1 MSVNLSRRDAIKGAM
16 VASAA
21 LAAAPYLGNLVGG
34 VRAGP
39 TQTAPA
45 QPTAT
50 QAAAAGSASLS
61 GTTSDNSQPLVL
73 IIRNDIVQS
82 FKGLQEITVQDA
94 GLAQKL
100 RSAFIARYD

>member
-1 MSVNLSRRDAIKGAM
+1 M

-21 LAAAPYLGNLVGG
+21 IAAAPYLGNLVGG
-34 VRAGP
+34 VQAGP
-39 TQTAPA
+39 IQSAPA
-45 QPTAT
+45 QPAAV
-50 QAAAAGSASLS
+50 QASSAVSASLS
-61 GTTSDNSQPLVL
+61 GSTSDNEPLVV
-73 IIRNDIVQS
+73 IIRNDMVQS

>member
-21 LAAAPYLGNLVGG
+21 IAAAPYLGNLVGG
-34 VRAGP
+34 VQASPIQSAP
-39 TQTAPA
+39 T
-45 QPTAT
+45 QPTAV
-50 QAAAAGSASLS
+50 QAISAGSASLS
-61 GTTSDNSQPLVL
+61 GSTSDNEPLVV
-73 IIRNDIVQS
+73 IIRNDMVQS

>member
-34 VRAGP
+34 VQAGP
-39 TQTAPA
+39 IQTAPA

-50 QAAAAGSASLS
+50 QAVAAGSASLS
-61 GTTSDNSQPLVL
+61 GAASDNSQPLVL

>member
-21 LAAAPYLGNLVGG
+21 IAAAPYLGNLVGG
-34 VRAGP
+34 VQASP
-39 TQTAPA
+39 MQTAPA
-45 QPTAT
+45 QPSAV
-50 QAAAAGSASLS
+50 QASSAGSASLS
-61 GTTSDNSQPLVL
+61 GSSSDNQPLVL
-73 IIRNDIVQS
+73 IIRNDMVQS

>member
-21 LAAAPYLGNLVGG
+21 IAAAPYLGNLVGG
-34 VRAGP
+34 VQASP
-39 TQTAPA
+39 LQTAPA
-45 QPTAT
+45 QPTAV
-50 QAAAAGSASLS
+50 QASSAGSTALS
-61 GTTSDNSQPLVL
+61 GSTSDNQPLVL

-82 FKGLQEITVQDA
+82 YKGLQEITVQDA

-100 RSAFIARYD
+100 RSAFLARYD

>member
-34 VRAGP
+34 VQASP
-39 TQTAPA
+39 MQTAPA
-45 QPTAT
+45 QPSAVQAGT
-50 QAAAAGSASLS
+50 AAASASLS
-61 GTTSDNSQPLVL
+61 GSSSDNQPLVL

>member
-21 LAAAPYLGNLVGG
+21 IAAAPYLGNLVGG
-34 VRAGP
+34 VQASP
-39 TQTAPA
+39 IQSAPA
-45 QPTAT
+45 QPTAV
-50 QAAAAGSASLS
+50 QAISAGSTSLS
-61 GTTSDNSQPLVL
+61 GSTSDSEPLVV
-73 IIRNDIVQS
+73 IIRNDMVQS

>member
-1 MSVNLSRRDAIKGAM
+1 M

-21 LAAAPYLGNLVGG
+21 IAAAPYLGNLVGG
-34 VRAGP
+34 VQASP
-39 TQTAPA
+39 IQSAPA
-45 QPTAT
+45 QPTAV
-50 QAAAAGSASLS
+50 QASSAGSTSLS
-61 GTTSDNSQPLVL
+61 GSTSDNEPLVV
-73 IIRNDIVQS
+73 IIRNDMVQS